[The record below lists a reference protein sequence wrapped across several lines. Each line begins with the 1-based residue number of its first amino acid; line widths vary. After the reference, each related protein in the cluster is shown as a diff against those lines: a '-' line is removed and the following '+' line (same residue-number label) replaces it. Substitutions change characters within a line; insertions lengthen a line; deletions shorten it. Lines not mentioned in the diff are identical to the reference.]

1 VRGGVKFYRG
11 SARAARDYVETER
24 GRADDYYLAE
34 GSGFAQRYSAD
45 GNGQVQVM
53 AQLDGDAYEAWVS
66 GVDPGTGEP
75 RGWVRQDEHA
85 LRFAEVVVNGPK
97 SWSIAAELHP
107 DIARAYAAAQDRAAV
122 EIVAWVGRHAT
133 TRVGGRGGQVA
144 TPVERLEAVAV
155 HHYTSRAGDP
165 HRHIHLQINAR
176 VFAAGRWRGIDSV
189 AVRDSIGAVQ
199 GIGHAAVMADPG
211 FRQALAA
218 HGFTLEPDTG
228 EVVEL
233 AGFVEPFSKRAEQVA
248 AQVEQY
254 EAKWRAGNPAGEP
267 GPGLR
272 RAWDAR
278 AWAEHRPGKAPAG
291 GGEPAQ
297 VAHQRWIGELAELGY
312 QPPARPVELVPLAVG
327 RVGRDQAAAEVL
339 ARLTATRSAWNQADL
354 RGQVEQLLARRGVI
368 AEAAV
373 RAELAEDITAR
384 AAVAAVPLLQRDV
397 PEHVRAWTSAQAIA
411 VEADLA
417 GRLAARG
424 AADAVC
430 GRDAGAQQV
439 AAAAGV
445 AGVVLDPAQADAA
458 AALAGGHALVLVT
471 GAAGAGK
478 TTTLATTRAALER
491 DGHQLLVVTP
501 TLKAARGAR
510 AETGARTGSAAWL
523 VFQHGWRWDQAGR
536 WTRLQPGQV
545 DPGTGR
551 EYRGPREDVRLSRG
565 DLLVVDEAGM
575 LDQDTARALLTVVD
589 EQHARLALVGDRHQL
604 AAIGRG
610 GVLDLAGRWAERA
623 VTLEVIHRFTTTEQ
637 IEPGVLAD
645 VEDVGYAALSLRMR
659 LGAAGQPGAVF
670 DQLAARGQVHVHASV
685 EALRTSVAADAAAAR
700 RAGRAAAVS
709 VATNE
714 QAGQLNAA
722 IRGRLVAAGDV
733 DDEAVAVTGAGQRI
747 GVGDLVV
754 TRHNDRDVDVANRDT
769 WNVSAVHDDGA
780 LTVTP
785 TRGSGLAGE
794 RAVPAGYVNRH
805 VDLGYAGTVHG
816 VQGDTTQTG
825 HLVLDEHTG
834 AAAAYVGMT
843 RGRSANTVH
852 VIAADLA
859 DARAQWID
867 AAGRGRPDL
876 GVDAARAQAMRAAA
890 PYAADPPPE
899 RGADARLAKIL
910 DQLGAAWTDQARA
923 GEQLQWLEPR
933 LARAQAD
940 AAQRAQAERILAPLT
955 ERLRTTTAA
964 ARAAE
969 AQAATV
975 RALLEQRAQ
984 TVKAALRP
992 DWDADRPLAAEA
1004 ARTLNAG
1011 PGRFGRR
1018 RAAVAD
1024 AQRLLDQWATKWRPV
1039 KPELSDPAAAA
1050 RFAAAH
1056 PANDRIEDALHRYA
1070 HQRAAT
1076 QLPDH
1081 LQVIHGGE
1089 QARQDA
1095 QAAAAA
1101 YQQTSAALSQHQAAR
1116 HAHSGYRDLADDLP
1130 HLTEQTTTTRE
1141 RLTAAQDRAA
1151 RLSRDPTIAAHPDG
1165 ETILTAARNTWQTA
1179 DTTHTQNQAAAERAQ
1194 QRIHAQH
1201 AEEAARRRMRDRTRH
1216 GPSYGPPGRDGP
1228 SLGR

>member
-1 VRGGVKFYRG
+1 
-11 SARAARDYVETER
+11 
-24 GRADDYYLAE
+24 
-34 GSGFAQRYSAD
+34 
-45 GNGQVQVM
+45 
-53 AQLDGDAYEAWVS
+53 
-66 GVDPGTGEP
+66 
-75 RGWVRQDEHA
+75 
-85 LRFAEVVVNGPK
+85 VNGPK

-122 EIVAWVGRHAT
+122 EIVAWMGRHAT

-144 TPVERLEAVAV
+144 TPVERIEAVAV

-199 GIGHAAVMADPG
+199 GIGHAAVMADPA

-233 AGFVEPFSKRAEQVA
+233 AGFVEAFSKRAEQVA

-254 EAKWRAGNPAGEP
+254 EAAWRADNPAGEP

-278 AWAEHRPGKAPAG
+278 AWAEHRPGKAHL
-291 GGEPAQ
+291 EPAQ

-368 AEAAV
+368 AAAAV

-384 AAVAAVPLLQRDV
+384 AAAAAVPLLARDV
-397 PEHVRAWTSAQAIA
+397 PGHVRAWTSAQAIA

-424 AADAVC
+424 AADAVS

-445 AGVVLDPAQADAA
+445 AGVVLDPVQADAA

-589 EQHARLALVGDRHQL
+589 EQHARLALVGDPHQL

-645 VEDVGYAALSLRMR
+645 VEDVDYAALSLRMR

-670 DQLAARGQVHVHASV
+670 DQLAARGQVHVHA
-685 EALRTSVAADAAAAR
+685 AAAR
-700 RAGRAAAVS
+700 RAGQAAAVS

-714 QAGQLNAA
+714 QARVLNAA
-722 IRGRLVAAGDV
+722 IRGQLVAAGDV
-733 DDEAVAVTGAGQRI
+733 DDVAVATTGTGQRI

-769 WNVSAVHDDGA
+769 WSVSAVHDDGA

-785 TRGSGLAGE
+785 TSGNGLAGE

-805 VDLGYAGTVHG
+805 VDLGYAATVHG

-890 PYAADPPPE
+890 PYAAEPPPE
-899 RGADARLAKIL
+899 RGADVRLAKIL

-923 GEQLQWLEPR
+923 GEQLQWLEPL
-933 LARAQAD
+933 LARARAD
-940 AAQRAQAERILAPLT
+940 AAHQTQAERSLAPLR
-955 ERLRTTTAA
+955 EQIHTTTAA
-964 ARAAE
+964 AQAAE
-969 AQAATV
+969 ARAAAA
-975 RALLEQRAQ
+975 RAMLQRRAQ
-984 TVKAALRP
+984 AVQAALRP
-992 DWDADRPLAAEA
+992 DWDTDRPLAAEA

-1011 PGRFGRR
+1011 PGRFGRG
-1018 RAAVAD
+1018 RATVAD
-1024 AQRLLDQWATKWRPV
+1024 AQRLLEQWATKWRPV
-1039 KPELSDPAAAA
+1039 KPELTDPAAAA
-1050 RFAAAH
+1050 RFAARP
-1056 PANDRIEDALHRYA
+1056 PAGDQIQDAIHRYA
-1070 HQRAAT
+1070 HQRAAD
-1076 QLPDH
+1076 QLP
-1081 LQVIHGGE
+1081 QQIQAIRAGE
-1089 QARQDA
+1089 HAARDAQDA
-1095 QAAAAA
+1095 ADA
-1101 YQQTSAALSQHQAAR
+1101 YQQTSAALRQHQAAR
-1116 HAHSGYRDLADDLP
+1116 NSGYRDLAEDLP
-1130 HLTEQTTTTRE
+1130 HLNEQTTTARE
-1141 RLTAAQDRAA
+1141 RLAAAQDRAA
-1151 RLSRDPTIAAHPDG
+1151 RLSRDPASTAHPDG
-1165 ETILTAARNTWQTA
+1165 ETILAAARNTWQTA
-1179 DTTHTQNQAAAERAQ
+1179 DSNTQTQAAAERAQ
-1194 QRIHAQH
+1194 RASAQRADR
-1201 AEEAARRRMRDRTRH
+1201 AARRRLHDPTRH
-1216 GPSYGPPGRDGP
+1216 GPTYGPPGRDGP